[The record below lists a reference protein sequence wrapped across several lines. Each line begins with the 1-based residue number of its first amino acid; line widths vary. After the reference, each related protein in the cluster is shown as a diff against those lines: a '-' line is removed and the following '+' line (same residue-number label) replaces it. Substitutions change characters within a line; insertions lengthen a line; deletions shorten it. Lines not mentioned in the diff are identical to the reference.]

1 MTASPPTSDSSA
13 SGLRSTLDRRRRLH
27 RQRGWALAISA
38 VIHLVA
44 LALYPRLFGGLPP
57 GPLPGP
63 QAPEL
68 PLEGIELVNLIE
80 VSDPASESPPEPIEE
95 TERQPVPVPVRPT
108 ADEPADESAPVEA
121 PVEDQGGRTAVERL
135 QPRVKDGRL
144 WAPLPPEITALTSEQ
159 QIQNLLYARFFAMRD
174 SLEAAGEVGPNLDW
188 THTDSDG
195 NKWGVS
201 PGKLHLGPI
210 TLPMPFGF
218 SAPHGGASGDLL
230 RRLEMEAEIRRAAGQ
245 AEVDQTAE
253 ERAEA
258 IRRRREA
265 ERRRPPPDTTSGGG
279 GAGG

>member
-1 MTASPPTSDSSA
+1 MTDSPPPFDPSA
-13 SGLRSTLDRRRRLH
+13 LGLRSTLDRRRRLR
-27 RQRGWALAISA
+27 RQRGWGLAIST

-57 GPLPGP
+57 GPIPGP
-63 QAPEL
+63 QAPES
-68 PLEGIELVNLIE
+68 PLEGIEIVNLIA
-80 VSDPASESPPEPIEE
+80 VSDPASETPPEPIEE
-95 TERQPVPVPVRPT
+95 TERQPVPVPVRP
-108 ADEPADESAPVEA
+108 PAGEAAEEAAPVEA

-135 QPRVKDGRL
+135 QPRTRDGRL
-144 WAPLPPEITALTSEQ
+144 WAPLPPEITALTPEQ

-174 SLEAAGEVGPNLDW
+174 SLEAVGEVGPNLDW
-188 THTDSDG
+188 THTDGDG

-210 TLPMPFGF
+210 TIPMPFGF
-218 SAPHGGASGDLL
+218 GAPTGASDDLL

-265 ERRRPPPDTTSGGG
+265 ERRRTPPDTTGGG
-279 GAGG
+279 GGSGG